1 MFKRC
6 FLFLV
11 LLWGA
16 LEMSSGFALASSEAD
31 TVIGECQKRTGMG
44 RESCISFIKKYM
56 NVERCQQYA
65 KLSAEQ
71 CEQKLEEIRKSPEFR
86 EGSGSSTP
94 ATPQKTDP
102 QVPRSVKPLEGTA
115 TLTERI
121 KLVRQDKAARFQL
134 VEEELERILR
144 FLRERGVDVA
154 HLENR
159 LTVFREKRDI
169 VLRAYD
175 QYESVAS
182 APAETRPSL
191 AEPKRI
197 VSQLLNDAAAY
208 YRNDLLPDFKK
219 SVDTVQE

>member
-1 MFKRC
+1 MIKR
-6 FLFLV
+6 FFLSLFL
-11 LLWGA
+11 LLGT
-16 LEMSSGFALASSEAD
+16 LEVSSGLALASSEAD

-86 EGSGSSTP
+86 DSAEPSTP
-94 ATPQKTDP
+94 VIPQKTGS
-102 QVPRSVKPLEGTA
+102 QSPRLVKPLEGTA
-115 TLTERI
+115 ALTERI
-121 KLVRQDKAARFQL
+121 KQVRQDKAARFQL
-134 VEEELERILR
+134 VEEELERVLR
-144 FLRERGVDVA
+144 FLREQGADVA

-159 LTVFREKRDI
+159 LMVFREKRDI

-182 APAETRPSL
+182 APIETRPPL

-197 VSQLLNDAAAY
+197 VSQLLNDATSY
-208 YRNDLLPDFKK
+208 YRDDLLPDFKK